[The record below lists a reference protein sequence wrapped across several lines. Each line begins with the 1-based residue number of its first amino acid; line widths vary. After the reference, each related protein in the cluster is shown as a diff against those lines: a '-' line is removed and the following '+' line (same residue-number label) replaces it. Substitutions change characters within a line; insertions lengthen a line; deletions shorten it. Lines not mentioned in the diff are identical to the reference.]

1 MVSATSTIG
10 ERVRPARLVLLCAAG
25 VVLSACLAVGAGEQ
39 KKEKATITA
48 TGTVV
53 HVELEGSFWGIRG
66 DDGKK
71 YDPGKSLP
79 AEYRKEGLRV
89 KFEAEEVK
97 GVVTI
102 RMWGTIIRIL
112 KIEKIETK

>member
-1 MVSATSTIG
+1 MAMTQVTLG
-10 ERVRPARLVLLCAAG
+10 EPMRLVRLNLLCAAG
-25 VVLSACLAVGAGEQ
+25 VMLSVCLGAGAAEP
-39 KKEKATITA
+39 KKEKATIAA

-53 HVELEGSFWGIRG
+53 HVNLEGGFWGIQG

-71 YDPGKSLP
+71 YDPGSSLP

-97 GVVTI
+97 GVFTI
-102 RMWGTIIRIL
+102 RMWGTVVRIL
-112 KIEKIETK
+112 KIEKIEKK